1 MAPFFSRNAT
11 TSRKAAPD
19 VDGATEDDDDDND
32 DDDEDDE
39 EETNAAAVKAV
50 SPEVESTLSTP
61 ETKIRRKK
69 EKKKRK

>member
-11 TSRKAAPD
+11 TSRKAALD
-19 VDGATEDDDDDND
+19 VDGATEDDDDDD
-32 DDDEDDE
+32 DDDDDE
-39 EETNAAAVKAV
+39 EETDAAAVKAV
-50 SPEVESTLSTP
+50 SPEVESALSTP